1 MKETSRARF
10 GGVQMLLGSHHL
22 RFAIA
27 ILPGCPKIRAWGL
40 QLRGLLVLW
49 AGAHQHE
56 EPGMGS
62 RPALKRE
69 R

>member
-1 MKETSRARF
+1 
-10 GGVQMLLGSHHL
+10 MLLGSHQL
-22 RFAIA
+22 PFAIA

-56 EPGMGS
+56 EPRTGS
-62 RPALKRE
+62 GPALKRE
-69 R
+69 G